1 MQWARHTT
9 AALYSI
15 CPILGT
21 VYIIRWIKYAV
32 PGISGISTGLND
44 DVTTMDIVVKI
55 LIMVFKKDKM
65 TAVRLML
72 EVHHNGA
79 AVVAVLPLEQAELR
93 QLQTHSMAQK
103 EGYPLRCLIEPA

>member
-1 MQWARHTT
+1 MAT
-9 AALYSI
+9 
-15 CPILGT
+15 ILLPDTRIESGEDSH
-21 VYIIRWIKYAV
+21 VELIPRYKIIF
-32 PGISGISTGLND
+32 LND

-103 EGYPLRCLIEPA
+103 EGYPLRCIIEPV